1 MNLKCVKKV
10 GLKSDKY
17 LYRKYRQ
24 LKGRITDNRNNRQTH
39 SYFVTVT
46 AEEKC
51 IRTELYLDKS
61 GKGCACHKCDIL
73 NFSIIKGGTL
83 E

>member
-1 MNLKCVKKV
+1 MFLKRGLLEFIVCKKM

-61 GKGCACHKCDIL
+61 GEVCASHR
-73 NFSIIKGGTL
+73 
-83 E
+83 